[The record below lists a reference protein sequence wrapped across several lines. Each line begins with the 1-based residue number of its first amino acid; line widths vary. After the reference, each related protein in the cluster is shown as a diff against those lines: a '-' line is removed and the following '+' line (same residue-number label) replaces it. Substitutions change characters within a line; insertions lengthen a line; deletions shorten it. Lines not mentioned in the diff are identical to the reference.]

1 MPCRPSPSKCTSIAF
16 VFKRHISR
24 AASKHHVRMRALVSL
39 YHQCDTFVTP
49 ENLSQKIDEAFVPQT
64 NRVHLHNINVEKR
77 SFAELK
83 RLVAEKEEE
92 PRHFFGRGMRPS
104 LAGLRQGLVSSSP
117 NSDQQ
122 RAARAMEALVGVSR
136 DGKPLWTAVQEN
148 AAKIEKQLQDDQR
161 QGV

>member
-1 MPCRPSPSKCTSIAF
+1 MLPCRPSPSKCTSFTF

-64 NRVHLHNINVEKR
+64 NSVNLTSNFDKR

-83 RLVAEKEEE
+83 RLVAEREEE
-92 PRHFFGRGMRPS
+92 PRHFFGKGSKPS
-104 LAGLRQGLVSSSP
+104 PTGLRVALASSSP
-117 NSDQQ
+117 NNDQ
-122 RAARAMEALVGVSR
+122 RRTTRAMEALVGVSR
-136 DGKPLWTAVQEN
+136 DRKPSWTAVQEN
-148 AAKIEKQLQDDQR
+148 ALKIEKQLQEDQR
-161 QGV
+161 QDV